1 MPTKKGTKKSTKNKK
16 KTKAKAP
23 PRKRAAAAQRTR
35 RQPES
40 LRLRSMSAAL
50 TVNDLAKSIAFYQDV
65 VGFTPGDRW
74 EDEGELRGI
83 EMKAGICDLWLNQ
96 DDFARG
102 RDRTKGV
109 GMRLWAST
117 TQDITQMAARIKA
130 GGGVLDYEPRRSPW
144 GEFTFALVDPDGY
157 KITIVQE
164 S

>member
-1 MPTKKGTKKSTKNKK
+1 MPAKKGKKNTKKNSTK
-16 KTKAKAP
+16 KTKAKA
-23 PRKRAAAAQRTR
+23 AARRQR

-50 TVNDLAKSIAFYQDV
+50 TVNDLAKSIAFYQDL

-74 EDEGELRGI
+74 EQDGELRGI

-102 RDRTKGV
+102 RDRVKGV
-109 GMRLWAST
+109 GIRLFAST
-117 TQDITQMAARIKA
+117 TQDITQMAARIKG
-130 GGGVLDYEPRRSPW
+130 GGGVLDYEPRRASW

-157 KITIVQE
+157 KITISQV